1 MMLGLERYREALE
14 RCSQCGYC
22 QASCPVFS
30 QELLESYTA
39 RGRTLLIKAALMD
52 GTLPVG
58 KRTKEIV
65 ANCLLCGTC
74 AHTCP
79 GGLPLDEIF
88 MAARNQLR
96 PGGPGASLKRG
107 LRRKLME
114 QRGHPGAMGK
124 LGPLAKAL
132 GLAPAD
138 LPQPAARPFLAD
150 QPEVLKPSSEV
161 RARVAWFVGC
171 AANSLHL
178 DTAQAV
184 RKVLLANGVEV
195 VLPQGLACCGLP
207 ALAQGEVEMAQDLA
221 RRNLAALAA
230 QEVDAVVTECT
241 SCVLMLRDKMGR
253 LFEPE
258 SPEAQAAQALTP
270 KVMEAGAF
278 LHQLGLS
285 QTPQGSGVSYTLH
298 QPCHAAGF
306 AAQVHEGL
314 SLLEQVPGADY
325 RPMAD
330 PAACCGAGGDFFLKN
345 PALSQGV
352 RRSKLEQIEQSRAE
366 VVVTPCPACRHYLSL
381 ALGPGKVK
389 HPLALLA
396 GAYE

>member
-1 MMLGLERYREALE
+1 MQGLEQYREVME

-52 GTLPVG
+52 GALPVG
-58 KRTKEIV
+58 KRAKEIV

-96 PGGPGASLKRG
+96 PGGPAASLKRS
-107 LRRKLME
+107 LHRKLME
-114 QRGHPGAMGK
+114 QRGHPGALGK
-124 LGPLAKAL
+124 LGPLAKTL

-138 LPQPAARPFLAD
+138 LPQPAARSFLAD
-150 QPEVLKPSSEV
+150 QTQVLRPDGEV

-171 AANSLHL
+171 AANSIHV

-207 ALAQGEVEMAQDLA
+207 ALAQGEVDLAQELA

-241 SCVLMLRDKMGR
+241 SCVLMLREKMVR

-258 SPEAQAAQALTP
+258 SLEAQAAQALAP

-278 LHQLGLS
+278 LNQLGLS
-285 QTPQGSGVSYTLH
+285 KTPQGGGVSYTLH

-306 AAQVHEGL
+306 VAQVHGGL
-314 SLLEQVPGADY
+314 ALLEQVPGADY
-325 RPMAD
+325 RPMPD

-345 PALSQGV
+345 PEVSQGV
-352 RRSKLEQIEQSRAE
+352 RQNKLDQITQSRAE
-366 VVVTPCPACRHYLSL
+366 VVVTPCPACRHYLGL
-381 ALGPGKVK
+381 ALGPDKVK
-389 HPLALLA
+389 HPLAVLA
-396 GAYE
+396 RAYE

>member
-1 MMLGLERYREALE
+1 MLDLEQYREALE

-22 QASCPVFS
+22 QASCPVFG

-52 GTLPVG
+52 ETIPVG
-58 KRTKEIV
+58 KRAKEIV

-96 PGGPGASLKRG
+96 PGGPAASLRRG
-107 LRRKLME
+107 LHRKLME

-138 LPQPAARPFLAD
+138 LPQPAARPFLSG
-150 QPEVLKPSSEV
+150 QPEVLRPSGEV

-178 DTAQAV
+178 DTAEAV
-184 RKVLLANGVEV
+184 RKVLLTNGVEV

-207 ALAQGEVEMAQDLA
+207 ALAQGEVDMAQELA

-230 QEVDAVVTECT
+230 REVDAVVTECT

-253 LFEPE
+253 LFRPE
-258 SPEAQAAQALTP
+258 SPEAQAAQALAP

-278 LHQLGLS
+278 LHKLGLS
-285 QTPQGSGVSYTLH
+285 QAPQECGVSYTLH
-298 QPCHAAGF
+298 QPCHAVGF
-306 AAQVHEGL
+306 ASQVHQGL

-325 RPMAD
+325 LPMAD

-345 PALSQGV
+345 SALSQGV

-381 ALGPGKVK
+381 ALGPDKVK

-396 GAYE
+396 GACE

>member
-1 MMLGLERYREALE
+1 MLGLEQYREALE

-22 QASCPVFS
+22 QASCPVFT

-39 RGRTLLIKAALMD
+39 RGRTLLIRAALMD
-52 GTLPVG
+52 QSLPVG
-58 KRTKEIV
+58 TRTREIV
-65 ANCLLCGTC
+65 QNCLLCGTC

-79 GGLPLDEIF
+79 GGLPLDDIF
-88 MAARNQLR
+88 MAAREMLR
-96 PGGPGASLKRG
+96 QGGPTASLKRS
-107 LRRKLME
+107 LHRKLME
-114 QRGHPGAMGK
+114 HRGHPGALGK
-124 LGPLAKAL
+124 LGPLAMTL

-150 QPEVLKPSSEV
+150 QPPVLKPRGQV

-184 RKVLLANGVEV
+184 RRVLLTNGVEV

-207 ALAQGEVEMAQDLA
+207 ALAQGEMELAQDLA
-221 RRNLAALAA
+221 RRNLTILAA

-253 LFEPE
+253 LFAPD
-258 SPEAQAAQALTP
+258 SPEARAAEALAP

-278 LHQLGLS
+278 LSRLGLS
-285 QTPQGSGVSYTLH
+285 KTPQGPGVSYTLH

-306 AAQVHEGL
+306 ASQVRAGL
-314 SLLEQVPGADY
+314 SLLEQVPGASY

-345 PALSQGV
+345 PAVSQGV
-352 RRSKLEQIEQSRAE
+352 RQSKLEQIEQSQAE
-366 VVVTPCPACRHYLSL
+366 VVVTPCPACRHYLGL
-381 ALGPGKVK
+381 ALGPDKVK
-389 HPLALLA
+389 HPLAILA

>member
-1 MMLGLERYREALE
+1 MLGLEQYREALE

-39 RGRTLLIKAALMD
+39 RGRTLLIKAALLD
-52 GTLPVG
+52 KALPLG

-65 ANCLLCGTC
+65 ANCLLCGAC

-79 GGLPLDEIF
+79 GGLPLDE
-88 MAARNQLR
+88 MTVAARGLLR
-96 PGGPGASLKRG
+96 PGGPAASL
-107 LRRKLME
+107 RRSLHRRLME
-114 QRGHPGAMGK
+114 QRGHPGSLGK
-124 LGPLAKAL
+124 LGPLGKTL

-150 QPEVLKPSSEV
+150 QPLVLRPSGQA

-195 VLPQGLACCGLP
+195 ALPEGMACCGLP
-207 ALAQGEVEMAQDLA
+207 ALAQGELELAQDLA
-221 RRNLAALAA
+221 RRNIAALAA

-241 SCVLMLRDKMGR
+241 SCVLMLRDKMSR

-258 SPEAQAAQALTP
+258 SPEARAAERLAP
-270 KVMEAGAF
+270 KVMEVGAF
-278 LHQLGLS
+278 LHKLGLS
-285 QTPQGSGVSYTLH
+285 QAPRECGVSYTLH

-306 AAQVHEGL
+306 AQQVQAGL
-314 SLLEQVPGADY
+314 ALLEQVPEAGY

-366 VVVTPCPACRHYLSL
+366 MVVTPCPACRHYLGL
-381 ALGPGKVK
+381 ALGPDKVK
-389 HPLALLA
+389 HPLAILA

>member
-1 MMLGLERYREALE
+1 MRDLEQYREVME

-39 RGRTLLIKAALMD
+39 RGRTLLIKAALMEQ
-52 GTLPVG
+52 TLPVS
-58 KRTKEIV
+58 KRTREIV

-88 MAARNQLR
+88 MAARNLLR
-96 PGGPGASLKRG
+96 SGGPAASLKRG
-107 LRRKLME
+107 LHRKLME
-114 QRGHPGAMGK
+114 QRGHPGAAGK
-124 LGPLAKAL
+124 LGPLAKTL
-132 GLAPAD
+132 GFTPSD
-138 LPQPAARPFLAD
+138 LPQPAAWPFLAD
-150 QPEVLKPSSEV
+150 QPGVLSPNGEV

-207 ALAQGEVEMAQDLA
+207 ALAQGEIDLAQEMA
-221 RRNLAALAA
+221 RRNLDALAA

-241 SCVLMLRDKMGR
+241 SCVLMLREKAAK
-253 LFEPE
+253 LFEPG
-258 SPEAQAAQALTP
+258 SPEAEATQALAP

-285 QTPQGSGVSYTLH
+285 HTPKENSLTYTLH
-298 QPCHAAGF
+298 QPCHAASF
-306 AAQVHEGL
+306 DSQVQEEL
-314 SLLEQVPGADY
+314 ALLEQVPGAEY

-330 PAACCGAGGDFFLKN
+330 PASCCGAGGDFFLKN
-345 PALSQGV
+345 LEVSRGV
-352 RRSKLEQIEQSRAE
+352 RRSKLEQIEHSKAE
-366 VVVTPCPACRHYLSL
+366 VVLTPCPACRHYLGL
-381 ALGPGKVK
+381 ALGPHKVK
-389 HPLALLA
+389 HPLAVLA
-396 GAYE
+396 GAYD